1 MKIAIAALRWGLGM
15 FDSPGEL
22 LRKIHLGED
31 TSLEFKSVRFRGS
44 QVAGPGRNELADELA
59 AIANSHDGVLV
70 LGVDDRTRDIVGIP
84 QDLLEEVERYVYEI
98 CNDLITPPVLFRSF
112 RLQLPNSTGT
122 LRPVLKVEIPRS
134 LFVHRSPGGYLL
146 RQGSSKR
153 EMPPEYLARLFQ
165 QRSQA
170 RLIRFEEQPVPQ
182 SSIDDLS
189 EKLWGN
195 YTTRSDEPAETVLRK
210 RSLLSKEESGVFRA
224 SIAGILLCCE
234 NPERFLPSA
243 YIEAVRYRGRK
254 QDSNY
259 QIDAQ
264 KICGPLNRQI
274 EQAMIFLRRN
284 QTVSAVKVPH
294 RVELK
299 QFSERAV
306 FEAIVNAVAH
316 RDYSIFAS
324 KIRFFMFDDR
334 LEIYSPGALPNTVTT
349 DSIALRQATRNELVT
364 SLLAETPVAGT
375 VGKVGRGFYM
385 EKRGDGVPIILSESK
400 KLSGKKPIYSLIDE
414 SELLLTI
421 YSAPTQLSAEN

>member
-1 MKIAIAALRWGLGM
+1 M
-15 FDSPGEL
+15 FNSPEEL

-31 TSLEFKSVRFRGS
+31 TSLELKTVRFRGG
-44 QVAGPGRNELADELA
+44 QVSGPGRNELADELA
-59 AIANSHDGVLV
+59 AIANTHDGVLV
-70 LGVDDRTRDIVGIP
+70 LGVDDKTRDIVGIP
-84 QDLLEEVERYVYEI
+84 LDRLEDVERYVYEI
-98 CNDLITPPVLFRSF
+98 CTDLIKPPVLFRSF
-112 RLQLPNSTGT
+112 RLQLPSSTGD
-122 LRPVLKVEIPRS
+122 LHAVLKVEIPRS
-134 LFVHRSPGGYLL
+134 LFVHRSSGGYLL
-146 RQGSSKR
+146 RQGSSRR

-182 SSIDDLS
+182 SSIDVLS
-189 EKLWGN
+189 EELWSN
-195 YTTRSDEPAETVLRK
+195 YTTRSDESADIVLLK
-210 RSLLSKEESGVFRA
+210 RSLLSKEESGVVRA
-224 SIAGILLCCE
+224 SIAGVLLCCQ
-234 NPERFLPSA
+234 NPERFLPNAS
-243 YIEAVRYRGRK
+243 IEAVRYRGK
-254 QDSNY
+254 EQDSNY

-274 EQAMIFLRRN
+274 EQTMTFLRRN

-294 RVELK
+294 RVEMK

-306 FEAIVNAVAH
+306 FEAIVNAAAH

-334 LEIYSPGALPNTVTT
+334 LEIYSPGALPNTVTIE
-349 DSIALRQATRNELVT
+349 SIALRQATRNELIT

-400 KLSGKKPIYSLIDE
+400 KLSGKKPIYNLIDD

-421 YSAPTQLSAEN
+421 YSATTQISAEN